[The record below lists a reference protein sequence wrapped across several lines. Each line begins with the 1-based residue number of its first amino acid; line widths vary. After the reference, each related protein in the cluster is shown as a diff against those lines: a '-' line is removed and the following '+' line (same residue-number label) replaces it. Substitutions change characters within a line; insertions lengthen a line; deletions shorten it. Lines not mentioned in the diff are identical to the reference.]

1 MTVFRIRTESK
12 QSFQSQLMKFGRD
25 DCSRRAVP
33 APVAGRSAATA
44 SRLGDFT
51 GCLQI
56 YDNFLSIPARLK
68 T

>member
-25 DCSRRAVP
+25 DCSCRSLVVRR
-33 APVAGRSAATA
+33 R
-44 SRLGDFT
+44 RHRDLEIFT

-56 YDNFLSIPARLK
+56 YDKFLSIPARLK